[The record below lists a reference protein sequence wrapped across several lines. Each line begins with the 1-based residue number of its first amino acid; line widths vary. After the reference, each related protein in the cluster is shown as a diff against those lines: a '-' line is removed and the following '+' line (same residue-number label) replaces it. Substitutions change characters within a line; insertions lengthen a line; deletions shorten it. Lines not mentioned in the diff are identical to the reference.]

1 MNSLGIYF
9 GPSIIS
15 IVESKGRQP
24 INNIRIIRADI
35 SKGEFSEDKVPEEVK
50 MPPYLKEELKKNKIE
65 NQEITVSL
73 SGRDLIIRNFEM
85 PILPRQELY
94 GAMSFEV
101 KKYIPFKVEDL
112 VSDFQFFTDKASRK
126 NYVLFVGIKK
136 DALDKYLNV
145 FKQIG
150 MKVTAVEYSAF
161 SALRLL
167 TLGGIREKDPIAVV
181 NIDFVEEDEIN
192 FVVIKDGFPLFS
204 RDIPFI
210 SDSQRVAS
218 PGGPQ
223 QGMAIERLKREI
235 RVSLDYYDRTFPLKN
250 IGKVFFVMDR
260 DYRQDLEVFIKE
272 IGLGIQFININKC
285 VGRPVSFS
293 SAFIKG
299 YCTSLAKVSNAV
311 KIDLLVAKEKSI
323 KKVSSESKAEASP
336 IFLRFKSELAIPLIC
351 LGVGLIV
358 VMLGRYRIVPLENQ
372 IKNIRSMRP
381 AVSTVSADTSYDE
394 LVAIEET
401 YKTKTK
407 TMEDLLKKQIYFTKV
422 LEVIPKSL
430 SKEVRL
436 EEFSFMNDEGKSELM
451 LYGTAYLGDSDKEI
465 EIVNSFLARLKEN
478 SVLSQYFKDIGL
490 LSVDYGKVKEV
501 NMTHFS
507 IYCRSYKDKK

>member
-1 MNSLGIYF
+1 MFKNLNCGALGHKATF
-9 GPSIIS
+9 EEH
-15 IVESKGRQP
+15 VEL
-24 INNIRIIRADI
+24 A
-35 SKGEFSEDKVPEEVK
+35 
-50 MPPYLKEELKKNKIE
+50 
-65 NQEITVSL
+65 
-73 SGRDLIIRNFEM
+73 
-85 PILPRQELY
+85 
-94 GAMSFEV
+94 
-101 KKYIPFKVEDL
+101 KKYGFGGVDPDL
-112 VSDFQFFTDKASRK
+112 GYAREK
-126 NYVLFVGIKK
+126 G
-136 DALDKYLNV
+136 
-145 FKQIG
+145 
-150 MKVTAVEYSAF
+150 VTAVKD
-161 SALRLL
+161 LL
-167 TLGGIREKDPIAVV
+167 ARNGLKLGGFGLGVNWRDNHSDKDYA
-181 NIDFVEEDEIN
+181 
-192 FVVIKDGFPLFS
+192 
-204 RDIPFI
+204 
-210 SDSQRVAS
+210 DS
-218 PGGPQ
+218 
-223 QGMAIERLKREI
+223 
-235 RVSLDYYDRTFPLKN
+235 
-250 IGKVFFVMDR
+250 
-260 DYRQDLEVFIKE
+260 LESFIKE

-311 KIDLLVAKEKSI
+311 KIDLLAAKEKSL
-323 KKVSSESKAEASP
+323 KKVSSESKAEVSP
-336 IFLRFKSELAIPLIC
+336 IFLRFKSEMAIPLIC

-394 LVAIEET
+394 LVAIEAT

-478 SVLSQYFKDIGL
+478 SVLNQYFKDIGL